1 MGHTNWVQT
10 VRFGLDGRILASGG
24 TDRTVNLWDIESG
37 SKIFDFRDHA
47 GNINA
52 VRFVPES
59 SCRLPLIE
67 RSCYLFR

>member
-1 MGHTNWVQT
+1 M
-10 VRFGLDGRILASGG
+10 DGRILASGG

-59 SCRLPLIE
+59 SCK
-67 RSCYLFR
+67 LFMKVRFSYMFR